1 MANADDQNMNE
12 VTDNDETREEEP
24 EVGNNGEETKLS
36 EANQSKEEMPA
47 PEIPEVIPDII
58 PDSMDI
64 KINFLDQLQDKLD
77 ILSKSKSTGKAKWSR
92 NTSDKNVTPIATN
105 PCNEADLEASD
116 IQNESSRRNAGASE
130 SESQLLANMNFE
142 NLGGNHISD
151 ETCLSEDQALREL
164 NNSRS
169 RWGPSSGSG
178 NNNNLNKKKSRSIEK
193 VIDCDLRRRC
203 VICLNSII
211 N

>member
-92 NTSDKNVTPIATN
+92 SVLFLPI
-105 PCNEADLEASD
+105 LFLFYLF
-116 IQNESSRRNAGASE
+116 IW
-130 SESQLLANMNFE
+130 QLFL
-142 NLGGNHISD
+142 
-151 ETCLSEDQALREL
+151 TVY
-164 NNSRS
+164 
-169 RWGPSSGSG
+169 PS
-178 NNNNLNKKKSRSIEK
+178 
-193 VIDCDLRRRC
+193 
-203 VICLNSII
+203 
-211 N
+211 